1 MYNELEIKYDMTKE
15 RMVNSAV
22 SVLFILENIRRTTS
36 QTEWNKQSKRDLSL
50 KK

>member
-1 MYNELEIKYDMTKE
+1 MYNELEIKNNITKK

-22 SVLFILENIRRTTS
+22 FRLENIRRTTS
-36 QTEWNKQSKRDLSL
+36 RTEWNKQSKRDLSL